1 MSSEL
6 RGGCTKCQGLPESPP
21 SHGILYIAPPLAH
34 SRVTLRR
41 FLQHSGFTFLEP
53 LPDIV
58 GIALEPASL
67 GRLASGLAGAL
78 TEGELRDSRCLV
90 LPEGTLPALS
100 DLMRMQSLQ
109 TFVGSVGG
117 DWLREVLKNNRLE
130 SHFQPIVAA
139 ASPGTLFA
147 YECLLRGR
155 RVGGEMVSPYEL
167 FQAARRADLL
177 FQLDLAARMAAIR
190 GAVKHR
196 LTSHV
201 FINFNPTAIY
211 DPNYCLRAT
220 TDAIRLGGI
229 DPQQVVFE
237 VTESDEV
244 RDPEHLLNIFA
255 YYRKHGFRVALDD
268 LGAGYASLNL
278 LTRLRP
284 DFVKLDMQLIRGVD
298 QDPYKAEVAR
308 MLLTMAQNLGV
319 KTVAEGIETEAEWRW
334 FREHG
339 ADYVQGYFF
348 ARPGSPPPSAYGRA

>member
-1 MSSEL
+1 VV
-6 RGGCTKCQGLPESPP
+6 
-21 SHGILYIAPPLAH
+21 I
-34 SRVTLRR
+34 
-41 FLQHSGFTFLEP
+41 
-53 LPDIV
+53 
-58 GIALEPASL
+58 EPATV
-67 GRLASGLAGAL
+67 GRLAAGLAGVL
-78 TEGELRDSRCLV
+78 TEGELRDSRCLT
-90 LPEGTLPALS
+90 LAEGTLPALA

-109 TFVGSVGG
+109 TFIGSVGG
-117 DWLREVLKNNRLE
+117 EWLRDVLQNSRLE
-130 SHFQPIVAA
+130 AHFQPIVSAR
-139 ASPGTLFA
+139 ASRELFA

-155 RVGGEMVSPYEL
+155 RADGALVMPYEL
-167 FQAARRADLL
+167 FHTARRADLL

-190 GAVKHR
+190 GAVQHR
-196 LTSHV
+196 LESHV

-211 DPNYCLRAT
+211 DPKYCLRAT
-220 TDAIRLGGI
+220 IEAIREGGI
-229 DPQQVVFE
+229 APERVVFE

-244 RDPEHLLNIFA
+244 RDPEHLLNIFE

-298 QDPYKAEVAR
+298 HDPYKAEVAR

-319 KTVAEGIETEAEWRW
+319 NTVAEGIETEAEWHW

-348 ARPGSPPPSAYGRA
+348 ARPGSPPPTNYVRS